1 MKRACLFGKASEWVG
16 PPGEDL
22 IPRGTAFV
30 RLMLPA
36 SAWVV
41 IWDTGSAAMAA
52 GIVTAVVTV
61 GRSIAVIL
69 KALNAMMKARKN
81 AAIYTT
87 DAPPKLRRFRSLHHC
102 ASMLVRHPF
111 LRAENC
117 IIARWVRGNN
127 GANSLAKTALRAGC
141 SRLARRL
148 SGPSLACV
156 RECAYLTKAEQ
167 PGNLR
172 YM

>member
-1 MKRACLFGKASEWVG
+1 MEWGFFVQCRSLAAVVLVHRFPRGGPRDCLMSPRGMKRACLFGKASEWVG
-16 PPGEDL
+16 LPSEDL
-22 IPRGTAFV
+22 IPHGPAFV

-102 ASMLVRHPF
+102 ASMWSVIPSCEPRTAVS
-111 LRAENC
+111 REGC
-117 IIARWVRGNN
+117 
-127 GANSLAKTALRAGC
+127 GATMAQTR
-141 SRLARRL
+141 
-148 SGPSLACV
+148 
-156 RECAYLTKAEQ
+156 
-167 PGNLR
+167 
-172 YM
+172 